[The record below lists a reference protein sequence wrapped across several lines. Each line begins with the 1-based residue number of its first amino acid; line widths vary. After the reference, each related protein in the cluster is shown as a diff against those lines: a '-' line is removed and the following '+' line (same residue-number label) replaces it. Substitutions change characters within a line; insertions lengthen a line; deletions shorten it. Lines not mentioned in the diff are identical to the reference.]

1 MLDTDFREYPT
12 REVRRMPL
20 LQRVAPILTCLQ
32 VDVTSAN
39 QTNLSSGPHMCIM
52 RCGSCSLKPAVGTRV
67 NRDKEQG
74 LRFTLPQSLRPG
86 SLLSGSLSDSLGTPP
101 LFKTRRHILGGLGL
115 HKR

>member
-1 MLDTDFREYPT
+1 
-12 REVRRMPL
+12 MPL

-52 RCGSCSLKPAVGTRV
+52 RCGSYSLKPAVGTRV

-86 SLLSGSLSDSLGTPP
+86 SLSGSLSDSLGRPP
-101 LFKTRRHILGGLGL
+101 RFKTRRHNLGGLGL
-115 HKR
+115 DKR